1 MLIVSNLEKTYP
13 VKGGG
18 FTAVADMSF
27 SVEKGELFSI
37 VGPSGAGK
45 TTLLRCIAGLDR
57 PTSGSVT
64 FQGRRVD
71 GPPLDF
77 AVVFQDYARSLLPW
91 ITVAKNVELPLMKN
105 GISTA
110 DRRER
115 VARAL
120 DEVGLAEAAHKKPFQ
135 LSGGM
140 QQRVAIAR
148 AIAYRPAVLIMD
160 EPFASVD
167 AQTRADL
174 EDLLLRVRDETGTT
188 VLFVTHDVDESV
200 YLSHRVAIVTRSPSC
215 VAEIVD
221 IDLPDRRDQIE
232 TKSLPEFAR
241 LRAHVFGRIREMVR
255 NDANLVSAQHEMM
268 RSNDVRTTFPRRALW
283 CRRVGR
289 RGADGVRRW
298 R

>member
-1 MLIVSNLEKTYP
+1 MLVVSSLEKTYP

-18 FTAVADMSF
+18 FTAVAGMSF
-27 SVEKGELFSI
+27 SVAEGELFSI

-45 TTLLRCIAGLDR
+45 TTLLRCVAGLDQ

-64 FQGRRVD
+64 FNGQRVD
-71 GPPLDF
+71 GPPANF
-77 AVVFQDYARSLLPW
+77 AVVFQDYARSLFPW
-91 ITVAKNVELPLMKN
+91 ITVAKNVELPLMKK
-105 GISTA
+105 GLDA
-110 DRRER
+110 AERRAR
-115 VARAL
+115 VTQAL
-120 DEVGLAEAAHKKPFQ
+120 DEVGLADAAHKKPFQ

-174 EDLLLRVRDETGTT
+174 EDLLLRVREETGTT
-188 VLFVTHDVDESV
+188 ILFVTHDVDESV
-200 YLSHRVAIVTRSPSC
+200 YLSNRVAIVTRSPSC

-232 TKSLPEFAR
+232 TKSLPEFAH
-241 LRAHVFGRIREMVR
+241 LRAHVFSRIREMVR
-255 NDANLVSAQHEMM
+255 NDA
-268 RSNDVRTTFPRRALW
+268 AL
-283 CRRVGR
+283 
-289 RGADGVRRW
+289 ASI
-298 R
+298 

>member
-1 MLIVSNLEKTYP
+1 MLIVSSLEKTYP
-13 VKGGG
+13 GKGGG
-18 FTAVADMSF
+18 FTAVADMNF
-27 SVEKGELFSI
+27 SVAEGELFSI

-45 TTLLRCIAGLDR
+45 TTLLRCIAGLDG

-64 FQGRRVD
+64 FNGRRVD
-71 GPPLDF
+71 GPPADF
-77 AVVFQDYARSLLPW
+77 AVVFQDYARSLFPW
-91 ITVAKNVELPLMKN
+91 ITVAKNVELPLIKKD
-105 GISTA
+105 ITA
-110 DRRER
+110 MERRAR
-115 VARAL
+115 VEQAL
-120 DEVGLAEAAHKKPFQ
+120 DEVGLADAAHKKPFQ

-200 YLSHRVAIVTRSPSC
+200 YLSNRVAIVTRSPSC

-232 TKSLPEFAR
+232 TKSLPEFAH
-241 LRAHVFGRIREMVR
+241 LRAHVFSRIREMVR
-255 NDANLVSAQHEMM
+255 NDA
-268 RSNDVRTTFPRRALW
+268 AL
-283 CRRVGR
+283 
-289 RGADGVRRW
+289 ATI
-298 R
+298 

>member
-1 MLIVSNLEKTYP
+1 MLVVSNLEKTYP
-13 VKGGG
+13 GKGGG

-27 SVEKGELFSI
+27 SVDKGELFSI

-105 GISTA
+105 GIGKA
-110 DRRER
+110 ERRER

-200 YLSHRVAIVTRSPSC
+200 YLSQRVAIVTRSPSC

-255 NDANLVSAQHEMM
+255 NDANLLSA
-268 RSNDVRTTFPRRALW
+268 
-283 CRRVGR
+283 
-289 RGADGVRRW
+289 
-298 R
+298 

>member
-1 MLIVSNLEKTYP
+1 MLVVSSLEKTYP
-13 VKGGG
+13 GKGGG

-27 SVEKGELFSI
+27 TVREGELFSI

-45 TTLLRCIAGLDR
+45 TTLLRCVAGLDQ

-64 FQGRRVD
+64 FNGQRVD
-71 GPPLDF
+71 GPPANF
-77 AVVFQDYARSLLPW
+77 AVVFQDYARSLFPW
-91 ITVAKNVELPLMKN
+91 ITVAKNVELPLMKK
-105 GISTA
+105 GISTGE
-110 DRRER
+110 RRTR
-115 VARAL
+115 VERAL
-120 DEVGLAEAAHKKPFQ
+120 AEVGLADAAHKKPFQ

-200 YLSHRVAIVTRSPSC
+200 YLSNRVAIVTRSPSC
-215 VAEIVD
+215 VAEVVD
-221 IDLPDRRDQIE
+221 IDLPDSRDQIE
-232 TKSLPEFAR
+232 TKSLPEFAH
-241 LRAHVFGRIREMVR
+241 LRAHVFSRIREMVR
-255 NDANLVSAQHEMM
+255 NDAALA
-268 RSNDVRTTFPRRALW
+268 TT
-283 CRRVGR
+283 
-289 RGADGVRRW
+289 
-298 R
+298 

>member
-1 MLIVSNLEKTYP
+1 MLIVSSLEKTYP

-27 SVEKGELFSI
+27 SVREGELFSI

-45 TTLLRCIAGLDR
+45 TTLLRCVAGLDQ

-64 FQGRRVD
+64 FNGQRVD
-71 GPPLDF
+71 GPPANF
-77 AVVFQDYARSLLPW
+77 AVVFQDYARSLFPW
-91 ITVAKNVELPLMKN
+91 ITVAKNIELPLMKT
-105 GISTA
+105 GINA
-110 DRRER
+110 VERRAR
-115 VARAL
+115 VSQAL
-120 DEVGLAEAAHKKPFQ
+120 EEVGLADAAHKKPFQ

-174 EDLLLRVRDETGTT
+174 EDLLLRVRDETATT

-200 YLSHRVAIVTRSPSC
+200 YLGNRVAIVTRSPSS

-232 TKSLPEFAR
+232 TKSLPEFTH
-241 LRAHVFGRIREMVR
+241 LRAHVFSRIREMVR
-255 NDANLVSAQHEMM
+255 NDA
-268 RSNDVRTTFPRRALW
+268 AL
-283 CRRVGR
+283 
-289 RGADGVRRW
+289 AAI
-298 R
+298 